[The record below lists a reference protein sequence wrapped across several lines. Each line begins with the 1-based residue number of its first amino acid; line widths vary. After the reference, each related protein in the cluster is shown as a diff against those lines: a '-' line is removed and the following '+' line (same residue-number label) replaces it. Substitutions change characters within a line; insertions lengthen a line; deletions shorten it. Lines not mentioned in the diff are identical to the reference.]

1 MTPKGAKFNGALTV
15 RVKRMPHLPNPS
27 PGPALESDHFGSNL
41 SHYAVALGKSLFFL
55 CFHYLICKMGMMV
68 VSLLLMIQQY
78 MKNVWHSAIES
89 ELKLCDNNYD
99 YSVVTL

>member
-1 MTPKGAKFNGALTV
+1 MTPKGAKFNGALTL

-68 VSLLLMIQQY
+68 VSLIDDSTIHEKCLAQCHRVRAQI
-78 MKNVWHSAIES
+78 V
-89 ELKLCDNNYD
+89 
-99 YSVVTL
+99 